1 MQSIFE
7 DSNLH
12 VEMKAWRRSLHQ
24 RPELGFQEHV
34 TAEFIKNK
42 LHEFGIHE
50 VSTGVGQTGIVAT
63 LRNGGGNKSIA
74 FRADMDALPIQETGD
89 REHKSQTPNIMHACG
104 HDGHVSML
112 LGAAKVLSQA
122 PNFDGIIRF
131 IFQPSEENGQG
142 MNAMLNDGLL
152 RDFPFEEVYG
162 LHNRPGLSVG
172 HFATKSGAFMAA
184 EDNFQISIQGRGGH
198 SGCPQE
204 HNDALVIACA
214 TVMNLQTI
222 VSRRIDPSQLSILSV
237 TEIDTNG
244 LRNKIAGS
252 ATLRGDVR
260 TYDKDVSRKI
270 EVELRRVAKSTATMF
285 QSDVEVEY
293 TREFIPLINEPN
305 TTKHA
310 LEAARLACGTDDY
323 VDGNSHRLGS
333 SEDFAQVLEYVPGN
347 FMNLGNGNSAALH
360 NSDYDFNDE
369 ALPYGV
375 QYFLQLASRLLGNQQ
390 TKR

>member
-1 MQSIFE
+1 MQSINNNP
-7 DSNLH
+7 SLH
-12 VEMKAWRRSLHQ
+12 EEMKVWRRSLHQ
-24 RPELGFQEHV
+24 KPELGFQEHG

-42 LHEFGIHE
+42 LREFGIEE

-74 FRADMDALPIQETGD
+74 FRADMDALPIQETGN
-89 REHKSQTPNIMHACG
+89 REHVSQNPDVMHACG

-112 LGAAKVLSQA
+112 LGAAKVLSQT
-122 PNFDGIIRF
+122 PVFNGIIRF

-152 RDFPFEEVYG
+152 SDFPFEEVYG
-162 LHNRPGLSVG
+162 LHNRPGLPVG

-184 EDNFQISIQGRGGH
+184 EDNFVVSIQGRGGH
-198 SGCPQE
+198 SGCPHE
-204 HNDALVIACA
+204 HNDALVTACA
-214 TVMNLQTI
+214 TVMNLQSI

-260 TYDKDVSRKI
+260 TYDKEVSKKI
-270 EVELRRVAKSTATMF
+270 EVELRRMVKSTAAMF
-285 QSDVEVEY
+285 QSDVNVEY
-293 TREFIPLINEPN
+293 TREFIPLINDLN
-305 TTKHA
+305 TTEHA
-310 LEAARLACGTDDY
+310 LEAARLASGTGDY
-323 VDGNSHRLGS
+323 VDGNARRLGS

-375 QYFLQLASRLLGNQQ
+375 QYYLQLASRLLGGEKAQ
-390 TKR
+390 R